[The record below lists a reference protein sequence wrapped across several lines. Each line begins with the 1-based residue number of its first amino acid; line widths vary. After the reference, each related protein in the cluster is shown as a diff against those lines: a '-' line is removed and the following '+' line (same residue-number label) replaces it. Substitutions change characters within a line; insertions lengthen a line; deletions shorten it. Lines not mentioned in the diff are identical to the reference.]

1 MKFLVVSC
9 NLEKSFFLNI
19 NKPKGITSFDVVAK
33 LRKILNIKKIG
44 HAGTLDPLAQG
55 VLPVAIGKYTRLIE
69 YLDDDKEYIAKIKF
83 GENSTTYDD
92 EGEKTFIKNP
102 DFSLSDLENAI
113 KCFTGE
119 IEQKPPMYSA
129 IKIKGQKLY
138 ELARKGKEIEV
149 PKRKVEIYD
158 IKILN
163 FELPYCEIKVSCSKG
178 TYIRSLAYDLGE
190 KLACGAY
197 ILELKRT
204 KVGKFQIE
212 NSQNIEDDLIKI
224 LPKDVLPFE
233 EYELNDVEYE
243 KIMNGIPIETTL
255 MGDDRYLSL
264 IYDKKV
270 VSISKKF
277 GNIIKVEKNLK
288 G

>member
-1 MKFLVVSC
+1 M
-9 NLEKSFFLNI
+9 EKSFFLNI

>member
-1 MKFLVVSC
+1 
-9 NLEKSFFLNI
+9 LEKSFFLNI